1 MKLYPNDLFIRLSL
15 HPINSIIITFR
26 CLLKFYFTPEQ
37 NSNTEFHLCKI
48 LFHKKNVLHQRIE
61 TRRHLSCV
69 ANEFSFDHSAVIH
82 SLRRYRMEQL
92 VVTMPSR
99 SAQWKPYN
107 IISCFV
113 SSVLLKFL
121 SFKKITFPQLSYL
134 LSYKP
139 NTIKLKLIEFINI
152 LNYHICCQTQNFWDH
167 RS

>member
-48 LFHKKNVLHQRIE
+48 LFHKKNELHQRIE

-113 SSVLLKFL
+113 SSVLYWSFFLLKRLHFRSYPIYCLINQIQSNSNWL
-121 SFKKITFPQLSYL
+121 SL
-134 LSYKP
+134 
-139 NTIKLKLIEFINI
+139 
-152 LNYHICCQTQNFWDH
+152 
-167 RS
+167 